1 MSEELHYLSATEAL
15 ARFRARELSPVEL
28 LKAMIERADAVE
40 PTINALAET
49 RYEAAREEAREAEA
63 RYAGKG
69 ESPRPLEGLPVAV
82 KEEAPIAGQKN
93 TLGSIPLADVVAD
106 STAVFVQR
114 ILDAG
119 GVVHARPPPPEVSS
133 APGAGGAP

>member
-40 PTINALAET
+40 PTIHDSAET
-49 RYEAAREEAREAEA
+49 RDEAAREEAREAEA

-93 TLGSIPLADVVAD
+93 TLGSL
-106 STAVFVQR
+106 
-114 ILDAG
+114 
-119 GVVHARPPPPEVSS
+119 PPPGV
-133 APGAGGAP
+133 AAYTLLAY